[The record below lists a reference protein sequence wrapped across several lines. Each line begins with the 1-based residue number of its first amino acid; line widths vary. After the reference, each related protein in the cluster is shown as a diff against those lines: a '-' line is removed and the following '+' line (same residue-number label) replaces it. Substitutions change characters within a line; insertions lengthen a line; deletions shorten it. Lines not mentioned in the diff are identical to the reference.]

1 MLVHVALG
9 AGAGWLVLLAGCA
22 LLTAGAPAPGLAAPG
37 PPGPPA
43 GRTRPGRRPARGAW
57 RTTGPVPRPPPW

>member
-1 MLVHVALG
+1 MLVHMALG

-22 LLTAGAPAPGLAAPG
+22 LLTAGAPGQGWPRPGRPG
-37 PPGPPA
+37 AA
-43 GRTRPGRRPARGAW
+43 GRTRPGRKQARGDW

>member
-37 PPGPPA
+37 PPGPA
-43 GRTRPGRRPARGAW
+43 GWPDAARPRPARGAW